1 MLEYKYLIINKNSME
16 QLDFVGIGDTVV
28 DAFIRLREDQAHT
41 SVCKIDA
48 NASEICMPFG
58 AKVPFDF
65 VTVCYAVGNSA
76 NACVSASRLGLKSA
90 LITNL
95 GNDDD
100 GAKCLASL
108 TKDGVGTQYVK
119 EYDGIKTN
127 YHYVL
132 WYRDERTILIKHEDF
147 PYKLPLGD
155 VGPRWI
161 YLSSLNEK
169 SLAYHHEIAAY
180 LAKHTETKLSFQPGG
195 FQIKLGVEAL
205 KDLYAHTEVF
215 FCNVEEAKLILK
227 NENLEPKE
235 LAKKM
240 SELGPKIVVITDGP
254 RGAYVYDGV
263 DSWFMPIYPDPKPP
277 YERTGA
283 GDSFA
288 SAFISALA
296 LGKTPAEAI
305 AWAPINSMSVVQKV
319 GAQDGL
325 LTRPELEKL
334 LSEAPADYKAVKLD

>member
-1 MLEYKYLIINKNSME
+1 MEKTE

-28 DAFIRLREDQAHT
+28 DAFIRLKQDQAHA
-41 SVCKIDA
+41 VCKID
-48 NASEICMPFG
+48 NSSCEICMPFG
-58 AKVPFDF
+58 AKVPYDF
-65 VTVCYAVGNSA
+65 VRVVHAVGNSA

-108 TKDGVGTQYVK
+108 QKDGVST
-119 EYDGIKTN
+119 EYIKQFNDIKTN

-132 WYRDERTILIKHEDF
+132 WYDSERTILIKHEDF
-147 PYKLPLGD
+147 PYTLPLGD
-155 VGPRWI
+155 VGPKWL

-169 SLAYHHEIAAY
+169 SLEFHHEIASY
-180 LAKHTETKLSFQPGG
+180 LAKHPETKLSFQPGG

-215 FCNVEEAKLILK
+215 FCNVEEARLILK
-227 NENLEPKE
+227 TEEPEPKN
-235 LAKKM
+235 LVKM
-240 SELGPKIVVITDGP
+240 ISALGPKTVVVTDGP
-254 RGAYVYDGV
+254 KGAYVFDGV
-263 DSWFMPIYPDPKPP
+263 DAWFMPIYPDPVPP

-288 SAFISALA
+288 SAFVSALA
-296 LGKTPAEAI
+296 LGKTPSEAI
-305 AWAPINSMSVVQKV
+305 TWAPINSMSVVQKI
-319 GAQDGL
+319 GAQEGL
-325 LTRPELEKL
+325 LTREALEKL
-334 LSEAPADYKAVKLD
+334 LAEAPENYKAVKIS

>member
-1 MLEYKYLIINKNSME
+1 MEE

-48 NASEICMPFG
+48 NAAEICMPFG

-100 GAKCLASL
+100 GKKCLASL
-108 TKDGVGTQYVK
+108 VSDGVSTEYIK

-147 PYKLPLGD
+147 PYTLPFGD

-180 LAKHTETKLSFQPGG
+180 LAKHPETKLSFQPGG

-227 NENLEPKE
+227 NESAEPKE
-235 LAKKM
+235 LAKM
-240 SELGPKIVVITDGP
+240 VAVLGPKIVVITDGP

-288 SAFISALA
+288 SAFISALV

-319 GAQDGL
+319 GAQAGL
-325 LTRPELEKL
+325 LTRPELEKFL
-334 LSEAPADYKAVKLD
+334 AEAPEDYRAVKIN

>member
-1 MLEYKYLIINKNSME
+1 MGE

-28 DAFIRLREDQAHT
+28 DAFIRLKKDQAHA
-41 SVCKIDA
+41 VCNID
-48 NASEICMPFG
+48 NSSCEICMSFG

-100 GAKCLASL
+100 GKKCLASL
-108 TKDGVGTQYVK
+108 RKDGVGTDYIK

-132 WYRDERTILIKHEDF
+132 WYDSERTILIKHEDF
-147 PYKLPLGD
+147 PYTLPLGD

-169 SLAYHHEIAAY
+169 SLTYHHEIAEY
-180 LAKHTETKLSFQPGG
+180 LAKHPETKLSFQPGG

-215 FCNVEEAKLILK
+215 FCNVEEARLILK
-227 NENLEPKE
+227 SEALQPKD
-235 LAKKM
+235 LAKNI
-240 SELGPKIVVITDGP
+240 STLGPKIVVITDGP
-254 RGAYVYDGV
+254 KGAYVYDGV
-263 DSWFMPIYPDPKPP
+263 DSWFMPIYPDPAPP

-296 LGKTPAEAI
+296 LGKTPSEAI
-305 AWAPINSMSVVQKV
+305 TWAPINSMSVVQKV
-319 GAQDGL
+319 GAQEGL
-325 LTRPELEKL
+325 LTRDQLEKYL
-334 LSEAPADYKAVKLD
+334 ADAPESYKAVKLG

>member
-1 MLEYKYLIINKNSME
+1 MNE

-28 DAFIRLREDQAHT
+28 DAFIRLKSDQAHT
-41 SVCKIDA
+41 TVCKIDHDRE
-48 NASEICMPFG
+48 EICMPFG

-65 VTVCYAVGNSA
+65 VKVCYAVGNSA

-95 GNDDD
+95 GGDDD
-100 GAKCLASL
+100 GKKCLASL
-108 TKDGVGTQYVK
+108 KNDSVSTEYIK

-132 WYRDERTILIKHEDF
+132 WYNSERTILIRHEDF
-147 PYKLPLGD
+147 PYTLPLGD
-155 VGPRWI
+155 VGPRWL

-169 SLAYHHEIAAY
+169 SLEFHHEIATY
-180 LAKHTETKLSFQPGG
+180 LAKHPETKLSFQPGG

-215 FCNVEEAKLILK
+215 FCNVEEARQIL
-227 NENLEPKE
+227 NNDNAEPKD
-235 LAKKM
+235 LAKM
-240 SELGPKIVVITDGP
+240 IAVFGPKISVITDGSK
-254 RGAYVYDGV
+254 GAYVYDGA
-263 DSWFMPIYPDPKPP
+263 DSWFMPIYPDPLPP

-296 LGKTPAEAI
+296 LGKTPSEAI

-319 GAQDGL
+319 GAQEGL
-325 LTRPELEKL
+325 LTREALEKYL
-334 LSEAPADYKAVKLD
+334 AEAPAGYKAVKLD